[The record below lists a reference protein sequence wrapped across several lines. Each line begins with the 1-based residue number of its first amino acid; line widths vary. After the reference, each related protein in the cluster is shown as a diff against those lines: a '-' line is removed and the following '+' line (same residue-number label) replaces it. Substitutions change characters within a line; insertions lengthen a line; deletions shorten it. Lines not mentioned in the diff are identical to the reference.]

1 MPGICS
7 KCGIRVERGVADR
20 KMCAEPGIFWR
31 FRPLKCCECALSQ
44 GNVSNDFF
52 DKWACLHCKRRLDD
66 REAAIQ
72 RVAQNRD
79 LEARELFEKA
89 ASAASSA
96 AEWEREL
103 RTQAEERERKA
114 VTTAHQERD
123 RREEAVTNL
132 KSPPTPHLLSLPCSP
147 PHPTPF
153 HTSFLPCHSLASRS
167 PAAGHRGVALQSG
180 ARPSGKTV

>member
-7 KCGIRVERGVADR
+7 KCGVRVERGATDR

-31 FRPLKCCECALSQ
+31 FRPLKCCECALAQ

-52 DKWACLHCKRRLDD
+52 DKWACIHCKRRLDD

-79 LEARELFEKA
+79 MDARELFEKA

-123 RREEAVTNL
+123 RREEAVSNS
-132 KSPPTPHLLSLPCSP
+132 KPLLPQL
-147 PHPTPF
+147 
-153 HTSFLPCHSLASRS
+153 
-167 PAAGHRGVALQSG
+167 
-180 ARPSGKTV
+180 